1 MSKLGEK
8 LRLWQPPRVDVL
20 IVATSGRFTTD
31 AIDWAER
38 HNQSDQAIR
47 IELWPESHLEQ
58 LLTQRPD
65 LIAEFGLR

>member
-1 MSKLGEK
+1 M
-8 LRLWQPPRVDVL
+8 L
-20 IVATSGRFTTD
+20 IVAASVRFTTD
-31 AIDWAER
+31 AVDWVER

-58 LLTQRPD
+58 LLAQRPH